1 MIWIQVYF
9 YITPER
15 ALHETNK
22 VGSLTNPSGHLFLIW
37 AISLQLATAQT
48 HAGHPVA
55 GTTTQDTTQQDGR
68 VNEMLTI
75 FVYPPSDPID
85 YNCPSSALWSIFRIE
100 AKRFLL
106 SRKLLFFS
114 SSHGQP
120 SKMKLPYRSTIGH
133 TLTCISCTLP
143 DGAIYQNWVSLS
155 SHHYTDSAVHL
166 LFRERTGLA
175 FLMHNY
181 SDGTLIRGDENLHR
195 LIHYIGRRKGIHGRQ
210 HKRIEPRYMAFHLSA
225 VQCAAIKEMVE
236 FYTTVSLHSAI
247 SPSARQ
253 DSLGP
258 DVLYFTNMIDPF
270 DSYRSWKQLK
280 KGVVGGG
287 CAPFAVG
294 LLKASGHFLPVYDQF
309 WKRSFSISEHLIG
322 SSRDPIPV
330 MALLFGESGKSWTY
344 PGKPEIAMNIYDP
357 ELIWEFIGILTSSFS
372 EPVGEAESR
381 DSSYPLTQWLNKNG
395 LDVLP
400 GKEIDLFSPP
410 ARPTET
416 SKFPVVIPNHQGN
429 WKRSINGVI
438 ISKRNADSLD
448 QHGTGN
454 RLDLK

>member
-1 MIWIQVYF
+1 M
-9 YITPER
+9 TPEW
-15 ALHETNK
+15 ALHDKNTI
-22 VGSLTNPSGHLFLIW
+22 GSLTNSFGHFLLIW
-37 AISLQLATAQT
+37 AISVQITTAQT

-55 GTTTQDTTQQDGR
+55 GTTTHDTTQQDSL
-68 VNEMLTI
+68 VNQMLTI
-75 FVYPPSDPID
+75 FAYPPSDPID

-114 SSHGQP
+114 NGQGQS

-133 TLTCISCTLP
+133 TLACISCTLP
-143 DGAIYQNWVSLS
+143 DGATYQNWVSLS
-155 SHHYTDSAVHL
+155 SHHFTDSAAHL
-166 LFRERTGLA
+166 LIKEQRGLA

-181 SDGTLIRGDENLHR
+181 SDGTLIQGDENLHR

-210 HKRIEPRYMAFHLSA
+210 HQRIEPRYMAFHLSA
-225 VQCAAIKEMVE
+225 AQCAAIKEVIE
-236 FYTTVSLHSAI
+236 FYATVSLHNAI

-253 DSLGP
+253 DSIAP

-294 LLKASGHFLPVYDQF
+294 LLKASGHYLPVYDQF

-330 MALLFGESGKSWTY
+330 TALLFGELGKSWTH
-344 PGKPEIAMNIYDP
+344 PGKPEITMNIYDP
-357 ELIWEFIGILTSSFS
+357 ELIWEFISTLTSSFS
-372 EPVGEAESR
+372 EPVGEAEAR
-381 DSSYPLTQWLNKNG
+381 DSSYPLRQWLNQNG
-395 LDVLP
+395 VDIQP

-416 SKFPVVIPNHQGN
+416 SKFSMVIPNHQGN
-429 WKRSINGVI
+429 CKRSINGVI
-438 ISKRNADSLD
+438 ISKRNVDSPD
-448 QHGTGN
+448 HHRTGN
-454 RLDLK
+454 RQDLK